1 MRRRWALCSPRPLS
15 DEGHRVIGPIES
27 RTEALTVVEQARPD
41 VAILDIML
49 RDGSCGPVISELRDR
64 GIPFMIFSGRGRG
77 EAAID
82 KLDDVPWVKK
92 PGRLHELAA
101 ALNSLT
107 PISRQHEV
115 VPEPLVESSRPSV
128 PAFYPDD
135 LEPALQQGLAALADI
150 EFRYERLAERL
161 DGSSR
166 PQVLKDRLAQKLEA
180 RHQKEREPHVQRL
193 PGTHQPVFSK
203 KLGARHKKGGEPHA
217 QRLAE
222 LHQRMF
228 SVRLVARRS
237 VH

>member
-1 MRRRWALCSPRPLS
+1 METSAGGKRILIVEDEAAVGLMLAQALS

-115 VPEPLVESSRPSV
+115 EVPEALVDSSTPSASAV
-128 PAFYPDD
+128 YPDD
-135 LEPALQQGLAALADI
+135 LEPALQHGLAALADI
-150 EFRYERLAERL
+150 ELRYERLAERL
-161 DGSSR
+161 NGSSR
-166 PQVLKDRLAQKLEA
+166 PQ
-180 RHQKEREPHVQRL
+180 
-193 PGTHQPVFSK
+193 
-203 KLGARHKKGGEPHA
+203 
-217 QRLAE
+217 
-222 LHQRMF
+222 
-228 SVRLVARRS
+228 
-237 VH
+237 